1 MKKIFFA
8 LLFFVSSF
16 TFAQT
21 DMSRIKKDVVYFSS
35 DKLQGRFPGT
45 KYELKAANY
54 IAKEFKKY
62 KLEPK
67 GDANSYLQSF
77 PFKISTNPHA
87 TEDQMESKGTAHNVV
102 GFLNNDAEYTIV
114 IGGHYDHLG
123 LGLGGNSLD
132 ANPKNK
138 IHNGA
143 DDNASGTAGVL
154 ELARYYAS
162 NNIKEKHN
170 YLFIAFS
177 AEEEGLLGSKYFT
190 NNPTVP
196 LDKISFMINMDM
208 IGRLNE
214 TTNKI
219 VISGVGTS
227 PTIPKALQANENNII
242 KYKADSAGMGP
253 SDHASFYLK
262 NIPALH
268 FYTGTHADYHKPS
281 DDADKINFKGEAHVL
296 NFIIKITD
304 ELAKEDKLVFTSTKN
319 NNNASSSVSFKVT
332 LGVIPD
338 YAYDGKGLRLDG
350 VTEAKPAQK
359 AGLKQGDVI
368 TMMNEFPIE
377 NIQDYMKSLSK
388 FQKGQ
393 TIQVRLKRENQEMVI
408 PVTF

>member
-8 LLFFVSSF
+8 LLFVSSF

-21 DMSRIKKDVVYFSS
+21 DMSRIKKDIVYFSS
-35 DKLQGRFPGT
+35 DKLKGRFPGT
-45 KYELKAANY
+45 KYELKAAKY
-54 IAKEFKKY
+54 IAKEFKKNN
-62 KLEPK
+62 LEPK
-67 GDANSYLQSF
+67 GNGNSYLQAF
-77 PFKISTNPHA
+77 PFKMSSNPHA
-87 TEDQMESKGTAHNVV
+87 TDDQKVPKGVAHNVV
-102 GFLNNDAEYTIV
+102 GFLNNNAEYTIV

-123 LGLGGNSLD
+123 LGNGGNSLD
-132 ANPKNK
+132 ANPNNK

-154 ELARYYAS
+154 ELARYFAN

-196 LDKISFMINMDM
+196 LEKISFMINMDM

-227 PTIPKALQANENNII
+227 PSIPKALQAHENDIV

-268 FYTGTHADYHKPS
+268 FYTGTHNDYHKPS

-296 NFIIKITD
+296 NYIIKITE
-304 ELAKEDKLVFTSTKN
+304 ELAKEDTLVFTSTK

-338 YAYDGKGLRLDG
+338 YAYDGRGLRLDG
-350 VTEAKPAQK
+350 VTESKPAQK
-359 AGLKQGDVI
+359 AGLKQGDII

-393 TIQVRLKRENQEMVI
+393 TIQVKLKRDNQDLVL